1 MIGPMT
7 GIGDVAGQAS
17 GVGRAPAASAGG
29 SAQSIGGAS
38 FAAVLG
44 EAMAGVADGVR
55 AAETSALGALNGTG
69 TMQDTVSHMMMAER
83 QLQQAIAVR
92 DKLVSA
98 YMDLTRM
105 QI

>member
-1 MIGPMT
+1 MLQDRCPALGARLLRAQ
-7 GIGDVAGQAS
+7 VAA
-17 GVGRAPAASAGG
+17 RNPLEEPALQRYS
-29 SAQSIGGAS
+29 
-38 FAAVLG
+38 
-44 EAMAGVADGVR
+44 
-55 AAETSALGALNGTG
+55 AETSALGALNGTG

>member
-1 MIGPMT
+1 MIGAMT
-7 GIGDVAGQAS
+7 SVAGLAGRVADAAAS
-17 GVGRAPAASAGG
+17 SAASADG
-29 SAQSIGGAS
+29 AAAPARAAS
-38 FAAVLG
+38 FASILG
-44 EAMAGVADGVR
+44 DTMAGVAGGLR
-55 AAETSALGALNGTG
+55 AAEASAVSALNGTG
-69 TMQDTVSHMMMAER
+69 TMQDAVSHMMTAER